1 MLKSIR
7 ARLTLTYIFLILAV
21 MGVISVFLLNMLEN
35 YYLDYQKETMEN
47 SANLVAEI
55 AASFMHREA
64 ELLILSTMAEDMARQ
79 INARVI
85 IVDRQGMV
93 LGDSQRVGGFFGRI
107 LLRPEIDAALAGE
120 TGSSVQYSQTLEQQ
134 VMQVAVPV
142 TVEGGIQGA
151 VFLSASLHNIYDNLL
166 GTVRRFIITATLLAL
181 VLVGFL
187 AALMAKTFTTP
198 IEDLTAAARQM
209 AAGNLKQDIPVRSE
223 DEIGQLTRQ
232 FNLMSAKVLE
242 TNRQLREF
250 VANASHELR
259 TPLTTINL
267 LVDSL
272 RDFDEDPRIREEFL
286 GDIQGETQ
294 RLIDLVSD
302 LLDLARLDEQENK
315 KSPQKPLNLVG
326 LIRGV
331 VQAVS
336 SRIERQG
343 LTLDYREQSDNLP
356 VLANA
361 DELKQ
366 VLNNLLDNALKYTE
380 RGGCIRVEVRGGA
393 REAFVAV
400 ADTGCGIPSEDL
412 EKIFERFYRVDKAR
426 SREQGGT
433 GLGLSICRELIT
445 KHEGEMWAESQEGKG
460 STFYFVLP
468 LLDVK
473 KD

>member
-1 MLKSIR
+1 MLTSIR

-35 YYLDYQKETMEN
+35 YHLDYQKETMAN
-47 SANLVAEI
+47 SASLVAEI
-55 AASFMHREA
+55 SSSFMQRDSD
-64 ELLILSTMAEDMARQ
+64 LLILSAMAEDMARQ

-85 IVDRQGMV
+85 VVDRKGMV
-93 LGDSQRVGGFFGRI
+93 LGDSERVGGYFGKS
-107 LLRPEIDAALAGE
+107 LLRPEINAALEGE
-120 TGSSVQYSQTLEQQ
+120 TGSSVQYSQSLGQK

-142 TVEGGIQGA
+142 TLEGEIRGA
-151 VFLSASLHNIYDNLL
+151 VFLSASLDMIYDTL
-166 GTVRRFIITATLLAL
+166 GTVRRFIITATILAL
-181 VLVGFL
+181 VLVGFF

-198 IEDLTAAARQM
+198 IEELTSAARQM
-209 AAGNLKQDIPVRSE
+209 AAGNLKQDIPVRHE

-232 FNLMSAKVLE
+232 FNHMSSKVME
-242 TNRQLREF
+242 TNRQLRDF

-272 RDFDEDPRIREEFL
+272 KDLAEDPGVREEFIS
-286 GDIQGETQ
+286 DIQGETQ

-302 LLDLARLDEQENK
+302 LLDLARLDGQEGK
-315 KSPQKPLNLVG
+315 KSPQKALNLTELV
-326 LIRGV
+326 RGV
-331 VQAVS
+331 IQSVS
-336 SRIERQG
+336 SRMERKG
-343 LTLDYREQSDNLP
+343 LTLDYREKNTTLP
-356 VLANA
+356 VMANP

-366 VLNNLLDNALKYTE
+366 VLNNLLDNAIKYTPQ
-380 RGGCIRVEVRGGA
+380 GGSIRVEVRGGA

-400 ADTGCGIPSEDL
+400 ADTGCGIPGGDL
-412 EKIFERFYRVDKAR
+412 EKVFERFYRVDKAR

-433 GLGLSICRELIT
+433 GLGLSICRELIA
-445 KHEGEMWAESQEGKG
+445 KHQGEMWAESQEGKG

-468 LLDVK
+468 LLDVN